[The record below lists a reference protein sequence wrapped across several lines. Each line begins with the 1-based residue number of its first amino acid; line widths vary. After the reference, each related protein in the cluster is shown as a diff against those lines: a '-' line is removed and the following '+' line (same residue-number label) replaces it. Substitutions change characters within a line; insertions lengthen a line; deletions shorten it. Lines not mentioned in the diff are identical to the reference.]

1 MTSTGSA
8 RTALAPPRWQLLS
21 AVYAGVFLAAIDFYI
36 VSVAVPAMLR
46 GFPHS
51 GIAEISW
58 VFNGY
63 TITYTAALLPAAG
76 LADRF
81 GRRRVFLIGVAAFA
95 LSALGSATA
104 PSAAALIAARLVQG
118 AAGGTITPL
127 ALALILPHFPA
138 ERRAHAIGTW
148 SATQSAAV
156 AAGPSLGGVL
166 VSAVGWRAVFALQV
180 PVALAALAGAAR
192 VRRARAGETRAGETR
207 VGAARV
213 GRARATGGA
222 EVSPDRS
229 HRPDLLGVLLL
240 VPGIG
245 LPALAI
251 VQSHDWGVLNW
262 RTVASLA
269 VGLLLGAAFTVRSLR
284 HPAPIIDLGLL
295 RIPAVRR
302 ANSVMMLTG
311 LIMYAIPAAAVL
323 FLTGVWRYPAA
334 LAGLAVTPAPVMRAV
349 AAIAGGRLCGRYG
362 SRAVAVPGAALL
374 AVSTLAFL
382 AVGGRSEYWAVFFPA
397 VLGSGAGI
405 GLMVISLSAAALAGL
420 PAERLAS
427 ATSMSAVARAV
438 GAVVSLSG
446 LALILSAVP
455 GGTAGIRAYQLAWIA
470 MAVISVVM
478 LAASG
483 TVPSRGDT
491 GN

>member
-1 MTSTGSA
+1 VTSAGPA
-8 RTALAPPRWQLLS
+8 PAAVAPPRWQVLS

-36 VSVAVPAMLR
+36 VTVAVPAMLR
-46 GFPHS
+46 GFPGS

-81 GRRRVFLIGVAAFA
+81 GRRRVFLVGIAVFA
-95 LSALGSATA
+95 LSALASATA

-138 ERRAHAIGTW
+138 ERRGRAIGTW

-180 PVALAALAGAAR
+180 PVALVALAGAAR
-192 VRRARAGETRAGETR
+192 ATT
-207 VGAARV
+207 
-213 GRARATGGA
+213 ARATNGGEA
-222 EVSPDRS
+222 ALDRS
-229 HRPDLLGVLLL
+229 RPPDLLGVLLL

-262 RTVASLA
+262 RTVTALA
-269 VGLLLGAAFTVRSLR
+269 AGVLLGAMFTARSLR
-284 HPAPIIDLGLL
+284 NPAPIIDLGLL
-295 RIPAVRR
+295 RIRAVRR
-302 ANSVMMLTG
+302 ANSVMILTG
-311 LIMYAIPAAAVL
+311 LVMYALPAAAVL

-334 LAGLAVTPAPVMRAV
+334 LAGLAVTPAPAMRAV
-349 AAIAGGRLCGRYG
+349 AAIVGGRLCGRYG
-362 SRAVAVPGAALL
+362 PRAVAGPGAALL
-374 AVSTLAFL
+374 ALSTVSLL
-382 AVGGRSEYWAVFFPA
+382 AVGSRSEYWAVFLPA

-405 GLMVISLSAAALAGL
+405 GLMVISLSAAGLAGI
-420 PAERLAS
+420 PPERLAS
-427 ATSMSAVARAV
+427 GTSMSALARAV
-438 GAVVSLSG
+438 GAVVSLAA
-446 LALILSAVP
+446 LALILSTVP
-455 GGTAGIRAYQLAWIA
+455 GGTGSIRAYRLAWIA

-478 LAASG
+478 LAASS
-483 TVPSRGDT
+483 TVPDRGDA
-491 GN
+491 GLIAPARSSNRSNVLSRY

>member
-1 MTSTGSA
+1 MTSTGPA
-8 RTALAPPRWQLLS
+8 RAVLAPPRWQLLS

-76 LADRF
+76 MADRF
-81 GRRRVFLIGVAAFA
+81 GRRRVFMTGVAAFA

-127 ALALILPHFPA
+127 ALALILPHFTA
-138 ERRAHAIGTW
+138 ERRGRAIGTW

-180 PVALAALAGAAR
+180 PIALAALAGAAR
-192 VRRARAGETRAGETR
+192 T
-207 VGAARV
+207 
-213 GRARATGGA
+213 TGGGEA
-222 EVSPDRS
+222 ALDRS
-229 HRPDLLGVLLL
+229 RPPDLLGVLLL

-251 VQSHDWGVLNW
+251 VQSHDWGVLSW
-262 RTVASLA
+262 RTVTALTA
-269 VGLLLGAAFTVRSLR
+269 GLLLGAAFTARSLH

-295 RIPAVRR
+295 GIRTVRR

-311 LIMYAIPAAAVL
+311 LVMYALPAAAVL

-334 LAGLAVTPAPVMRAV
+334 LAGLAITPAPAMRAV
-349 AAIAGGRLCGRYG
+349 AAIVGGRLCGRYG
-362 SRAVAVPGAALL
+362 PRAVAVPGAAVL
-374 AVSTLAFL
+374 ALSTLTFL
-382 AVGGRSEYWAVFFPA
+382 AIGSRSEYWALFFPA

-405 GLMVISLSAAALAGL
+405 GLMVISLSAAGLAGI
-420 PAERLAS
+420 PPERLAS
-427 ATSMSAVARAV
+427 GASMSALARAA
-438 GAVVSLSG
+438 GAVVSLSA

-455 GGTAGIRAYQLAWIA
+455 GGTAGIRAYRLAWIA
-470 MAVISVVM
+470 MAVVSVVM
-478 LAASG
+478 LAASS
-483 TVPSRGDT
+483 TVPGRGEVGMAPARRRNGSDTLSRY
-491 GN
+491 

>member
-1 MTSTGSA
+1 VT
-8 RTALAPPRWQLLS
+8 TAGPVRATVAPPRWQVLS

-81 GRRRVFLIGVAAFA
+81 GRRRVFLIGIAAFA

-138 ERRAHAIGTW
+138 ERRGRAIGTW

-156 AAGPSLGGVL
+156 AAGPSIGGVL

-192 VRRARAGETRAGETR
+192 T
-207 VGAARV
+207 
-213 GRARATGGA
+213 TGGGGVA
-222 EVSPDRS
+222 PDRS
-229 HRPDLLGVLLL
+229 SPPDLRGVLLL

-251 VQSHDWGVLNW
+251 VESHDWGVLSW
-262 RTVASLA
+262 RTVTALA
-269 VGLLLGAAFTVRSLR
+269 AGLLLGAAFTARSLR

-295 RIPAVRR
+295 RIRAVRR

-311 LIMYAIPAAAVL
+311 LIMYALPAAAVL

-334 LAGLAVTPAPVMRAV
+334 LAGVAITPAPVMRAV

-362 SRAVAVPGAALL
+362 PRAVAVPGAALL

-382 AVGGRSEYWAVFFPA
+382 AAGGRSEYWAVFFPA
-397 VLGSGAGI
+397 MLGSGAGI
-405 GLMVISLSAAALAGL
+405 GLMVISLSAAGLAGI
-420 PAERLAS
+420 PAQRLAS
-427 ATSMSAVARAV
+427 ATSMSAVARAA
-438 GAVVSLSG
+438 GAVISLSA

-455 GGTAGIRAYQLAWIA
+455 GGTAGIRAYRLAWIA
-470 MAVISVVM
+470 MAVISVIM
-478 LAASG
+478 LVASS
-483 TVPSRGDT
+483 TVTVRSDIGD
-491 GN
+491 

>member
-1 MTSTGSA
+1 VTGA
-8 RTALAPPRWQLLS
+8 GPAPTVAALAPPRWQVLS
-21 AVYAGVFLAAIDFYI
+21 SVYAGVFLAAIDFYI

-63 TITYTAALLPAAG
+63 TIAYTATLLPAAG

-81 GRRRVFLIGVAAFA
+81 GRRRVFLTGVAAFA
-95 LSALGSATA
+95 LSALGSAAA

-138 ERRAHAIGTW
+138 ERRGRAIGTW

-180 PVALAALAGAAR
+180 PIALAALAGAAR
-192 VRRARAGETRAGETR
+192 TTGG
-207 VGAARV
+207 GAAPV
-213 GRARATGGA
+213 
-222 EVSPDRS
+222 DRS
-229 HRPDLLGVLLL
+229 RPPDLLGVLLL

-251 VQSHDWGVLNW
+251 VQSHDWGVLSW
-262 RTVASLA
+262 RTVIALA
-269 VGLLLGAAFTVRSLR
+269 AGLLLGAAFTARSLR
-284 HPAPIIDLGLL
+284 HPAPIIDLRLL
-295 RIPAVRR
+295 RIRTVRR

-311 LIMYAIPAAAVL
+311 LVMYALPATAVL

-349 AAIAGGRLCGRYG
+349 AAIAGGRLCGRHG
-362 SRAVAVPGAALL
+362 PRAVAAPGAALL

-382 AVGGRSEYWAVFFPA
+382 AVGSRSRYWALFFPA

-405 GLMVISLSAAALAGL
+405 GLMVISLSAAALTGV

-427 ATSMSAVARAV
+427 GTSMSAVARAV
-438 GAVVSLSG
+438 GAVVSLSA
-446 LALILSAVP
+446 LALLLSAVP
-455 GGTAGIRAYQLAWIA
+455 GGTAGIRAYRLAWIG
-470 MAVISVVM
+470 MAVTSVIM
-478 LAASG
+478 LAAST
-483 TVPSRGDT
+483 TVPGRDDT
-491 GN
+491 G

>member
-8 RTALAPPRWQLLS
+8 RTALAPPRWQVLS

-192 VRRARAGETRAGETR
+192 VGRARAGETR

-213 GRARATGGA
+213 GRARTTGGA
-222 EVSPDRS
+222 EVSQDRS
-229 HRPDLLGVLLL
+229 HRSDLLGVLLL

-405 GLMVISLSAAALAGL
+405 GLMVISLSAAALAGV

-470 MAVISVVM
+470 MAVIGVVM

-483 TVPSRGDT
+483 SVPSRGDT
-491 GN
+491 DN